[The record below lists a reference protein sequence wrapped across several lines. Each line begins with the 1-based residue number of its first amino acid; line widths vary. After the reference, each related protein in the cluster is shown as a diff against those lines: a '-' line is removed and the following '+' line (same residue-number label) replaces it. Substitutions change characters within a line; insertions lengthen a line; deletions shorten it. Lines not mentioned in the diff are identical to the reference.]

1 MNRLRAFR
9 EIEGINQ
16 EQLGEILGISASMV
30 SAIEA
35 GRRELTA
42 PLSLLQYDQPRFALP
57 SMSEPLHR
65 FRAST
70 PVNARKRAHELVRL
84 AGEVFGELRA
94 RTPRTPDTIIE
105 QRIKADDLNELAS
118 ETRCLLQHED
128 SGPIQNLTAA
138 IERAGVCIIP
148 ITGLQGVD
156 GLSSWVNGIP
166 VIGLNPAVPGD
177 RFRLTLAHE
186 LAHLIRHVRRSDST
200 EPEANQMASALLF
213 PAADFEAA
221 MPERPQ
227 LKDFVRLKTAWGVSV
242 AALVYRAHD
251 TGIIADQRYR
261 AIQIQMS
268 KWNRQEPAHFDPVH
282 GTLFTKLVEVNGGII
297 TVAKTIGVN
306 PSHLSLLTN
315 WRHLRSA

>member
-1 MNRLRAFR
+1 MNRLRAYR

-42 PLSLLQYDQPRFALP
+42 PLSLLHYGQPRLALP

-105 QRIKADDLNELAS
+105 QRIKADDLNELVS

-138 IERAGVCIIP
+138 VERAGVCILVRGP
-148 ITGLQGVD
+148 HVRT
-156 GLSSWVNGIP
+156 WVNGVP

-186 LAHLIRHVRRSDST
+186 LAHLIRHIRRSDST
-200 EPEANQMASALLF
+200 ESEANQMANALLF

-227 LKDFVRLKTAWGVSV
+227 LKDFVRLKTAWGISV
-242 AALVYRAHD
+242 AALVYRSHD
-251 TGIIADQRYR
+251 TGIIDDQRYR
-261 AIQIQMS
+261 ALQIQMS
-268 KWNRQEPAHFDPVH
+268 KWNRHEPAHFDPVH
-282 GTLFTKLVEVNGGII
+282 GTLFAKLVEVNGGV
-297 TVAKTIGVN
+297 TAVAQAIGVN

-315 WRHLRSA
+315 WRHLRRA